1 MDCRHPISETGILHR
16 GWAQK
21 PARRGSSWDTSS
33 PVKGNTCSLELLGVR
48 DSKRLL
54 EANLHIPRTNETEA
68 LVEKPV
74 DWSPPQD
81 LAVACLK
88 SAHTS
93 ESADVFTAAG

>member
-1 MDCRHPISETGILHR
+1 M
-16 GWAQK
+16 
-21 PARRGSSWDTSS
+21 
-33 PVKGNTCSLELLGVR
+33 KGNTCSLELLGVR

-93 ESADVFTAAG
+93 ESADVFKAAGVSLPGCSYCLQPSYTDAARSAKY